1 MKYWICPVCSC
12 VNAQTVIKC
21 DGCGVSA
28 EAILL
33 LPTIQWVEFNDIDEL
48 DKWIAMMRKMMGS
61 KVWRK
66 VHD

>member
-1 MKYWICPVCSC
+1 MKYWICPACSC

-28 EAILL
+28 LGILL
-33 LPTIQWVEFNDIDEL
+33 LPTKQWVEFNDIDEL
-48 DKWIAMMRKMMGS
+48 DKWIAMMRKIMSS

-66 VHD
+66 FHD